1 MEKILANINDIK
13 LRKKFVILFFLCVLL
28 PMLTTN
34 GFILW
39 SAKQNMDKELAQRIE
54 NIADRLEWELQSE
67 INEQISIAD
76 YLNRNSALQKFLT
89 QKYPSA
95 SAYYE
100 SYVGLLENQ
109 VIQYYYTA
117 QSAYRIVI
125 VTGNESI
132 TNGSYFIKNS
142 EVSKSS
148 WRQAFTESGR
158 NSYLYSYF
166 EDGKESGGYI
176 QKGRCIVL
184 MQKLDYCGK
193 DDMILLQ
200 LDYQSLLEQMEL
212 ICEDADGYL
221 MQGEQI
227 LLSTTDKTGMDKPF
241 LAATDYREKGCSL
254 QRTVSLYGQ
263 DLTICL
269 TQDRASALGLI
280 WQNKMLIMFL
290 YFVNLLLPSL
300 YIYISY
306 RSLYDRVS
314 LTQQYLERIQN
325 DDYAVIS
332 CSVGQDEIGD
342 MIQSYNTM
350 ALRIKELI
358 EVVFK
363 NKEREQNLEI
373 SRKQAELRAL
383 MSQLNPH
390 FIFNALESIR
400 MHSIIRQE
408 TETAQILESFS
419 VLMRKNIQWNQ
430 DFVAIAE
437 ECDTVRRYL
446 EIQKYRFGERFEF
459 FLHMQPSCG
468 NYRIPKFTIVTFVE
482 NACVHG
488 IEKSVNGGSVT
499 VMVSEDEN
507 SLYFEILD
515 AGGGMEQEAL
525 EHLKQ
530 LILQAD
536 ISYIQNAAK
545 SIGIANTV
553 VRLRQYYGETVTIDI
568 NSTAGEGTEICIQ
581 LPKQTKAG
589 EEYDQSLAGR

>member
-1 MEKILANINDIK
+1 MKKILANINDIK
-13 LRKKFVILFFLCVLL
+13 LREKVVILFLVCVLFPL
-28 PMLTTN
+28 ITTN

-39 SAKQNMDKELAQRIE
+39 SAKHNMDKELAQRIE

-67 INEQISIAD
+67 ISKQLSIAD
-76 YLNRNSALQKFLT
+76 YLNRNSALQKFLE
-89 QKYPSA
+89 KEYPSP

-100 SYVGLLENQ
+100 SYVDLLENQ

-125 VTGNESI
+125 VTGNDSI
-132 TNGSYFIKNS
+132 TNGSYFIKTS
-142 EVSKSS
+142 EVNKSD
-148 WRQAFTESGR
+148 WYTAFAKSQR
-158 NSYLYSYF
+158 SSYLYSYF
-166 EDGKESGGYI
+166 EDGKASGGYI

-184 MQKLDYCGK
+184 MQNLDYCGK

-200 LDYQSLLEQMEL
+200 LDYQSLSEQIAL
-212 ICEDADGYL
+212 ICDEADGYL
-221 MQGEQI
+221 ISGNKI
-227 LLSTTDKTGMDKPF
+227 LLSTTEKNSMDKPF
-241 LAATDYREKGCSL
+241 MDANDYQEKGCSL
-254 QRTVSLYGQ
+254 QKTVSLYGQ
-263 DLTICL
+263 DLTIRL
-269 TQDRASALGLI
+269 TQSRASAFGLI
-280 WQNKMLIMFL
+280 WQNKTVILFL

-300 YIYISY
+300 YIYILY
-306 RSLYDRVS
+306 RSLFDRVF
-314 LTQQYLERIQN
+314 LTRQYLERIQN

-332 CSVGQDEIGD
+332 CDVGQDEIGD

-350 ALRIKELI
+350 SLRIKELI

-459 FLHMQPSCG
+459 FLHMQPSCET
-468 NYRIPKFTIVTFVE
+468 YRIPKFTIVTFVE

-515 AGGGMEQEAL
+515 AGGGMEPQAL
-525 EHLKQ
+525 EHLKK

-536 ISYIQNAAK
+536 ISYIKHAAK

-589 EEYDQSLAGR
+589 EQYDQSLAGR

>member
-1 MEKILANINDIK
+1 MKKILTNINDIK
-13 LRKKFVILFFLCVLL
+13 LRDKVVILFLVCVLF
-28 PMLTTN
+28 PMITTN
-34 GFILW
+34 DFILW
-39 SAKQNMDKELAQRIE
+39 SAKHNMDKELAQRIE

-67 INEQISIAD
+67 ISKQLSIAD
-76 YLNRNSALQKFLT
+76 YLNRNSALQKFLE
-89 QKYPSA
+89 KEYPSA

-100 SYVGLLENQ
+100 SYVDLLENQ

-117 QSAYRIVI
+117 QSAYHIVI
-125 VTGNESI
+125 VTGNDSI
-132 TNGSYFIKNS
+132 TNGSYFIKTS
-142 EVSKSS
+142 EVSKSD
-148 WRQAFTESGR
+148 WYTAFAKSQR
-158 NSYLYSYF
+158 SSYLYSYF
-166 EDGKESGGYI
+166 EDGEASGGYI

-184 MQKLDYCGK
+184 MQNLDYCGK

-200 LDYQSLLEQMEL
+200 LDYQSLSEQIAL
-212 ICEDADGYL
+212 ICDEADGYL
-221 MQGEQI
+221 I
-227 LLSTTDKTGMDKPF
+227 LGNKILISTTEKNSMDKPF
-241 LAATDYREKGCSL
+241 MDANDYQEKGCSL
-254 QRTVSLYGQ
+254 QKTVSLYGQ
-263 DLTICL
+263 ELTIRL
-269 TQDRASALGLI
+269 TQSRASAFGLI
-280 WQNKMLIMFL
+280 WQNKTVILFL

-300 YIYISY
+300 YIYILY
-306 RSLYDRVS
+306 RSLFDRVS
-314 LTQQYLERIQN
+314 LTRQYLERIQN

-332 CSVGQDEIGD
+332 CDVGQDEIGD

-350 ALRIKELI
+350 SLRIKELI

-459 FLHMQPSCG
+459 FLHMQPSCET
-468 NYRIPKFTIVTFVE
+468 YRIPKFTIVTFVE

-515 AGGGMEQEAL
+515 AGGGMEPQAL
-525 EHLKQ
+525 EHLKK

-536 ISYIQNAAK
+536 ISYIKHAAK

-589 EEYDQSLAGR
+589 EQYDQSLTGR